1 MASPYKMKG
10 HTLPG
15 IKQKKAS
22 PMKEPI
28 SLTAALIGAGAS
40 LASTAASQV
49 SASKKRKADKEAQA
63 AEAAG
68 GANVGTGK
76 IGSKTKLV

>member
-28 SLTAALIGAGAS
+28 TIAALIGAGAS
-40 LASTAASQV
+40 LASAGAGQI

-76 IGSKTKLV
+76 IGTSTKLV